1 MLPALAHDEICNAP
15 VDGAADGDLV
25 LVLPSA
31 AREVGTGLAHV
42 GNVNVHL
49 QTRRHFSQCNDSIRH
64 RPYAV
69 VVWEY
74 DLRLSRQ
81 NVKPARRLRLVV
93 ALNPGD
99 VHA

>member
-42 GNVNVHL
+42 GNVDVHL
-49 QTRRHFSQCNDSIRH
+49 QSRRHFAQCNYPIRH

-69 VVWEY
+69 LVWEY

-81 NVKPARRLRLVV
+81 NVKPAWRFGLEV